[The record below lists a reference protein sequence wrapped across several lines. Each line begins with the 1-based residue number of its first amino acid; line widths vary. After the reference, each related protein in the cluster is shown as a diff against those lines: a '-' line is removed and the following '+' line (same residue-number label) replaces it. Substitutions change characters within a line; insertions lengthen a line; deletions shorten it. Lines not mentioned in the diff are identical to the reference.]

1 MSKYKRIILD
11 AHGHAAI
18 KDFQILIISEWEP
31 DIKA

>member
-11 AHGHAAI
+11 AHATI